1 MRARPNN
8 AFRFDTPVRA
18 NGRLIRGG
26 FQISRTGSVE
36 MIDGAASIRQA
47 ILLLLSTEP
56 GERVMRPTYGC
67 SLEHLVFS
75 PNDETTA
82 GLVIHYVRRALE
94 TWEPRIEIVRL
105 DASPSAEAP
114 QVMEISLDYRLK
126 TTRRIE
132 QLSYALPL
140 NGARA

>member
-1 MRARPNN
+1 MTRPHT
-8 AFRFDTPVRA
+8 AFRFDVPA
-18 NGRLIRGG
+18 LEGGGQEPGG
-26 FQISRTGSVE
+26 FALTTTGKLQ
-36 MIDGAASIRQA
+36 MIDGAASVRQA

-94 TWEPRIEIVRL
+94 TWEPRIDILDL
-105 DASPSAEAP
+105 DAGPNPEQP
-114 QVMEISLDYRLK
+114 EILEISLRYRLK
-126 TTRRIE
+126 ASGWVD
-132 QLSYALPL
+132 QLRLPFSL
-140 NGARA
+140 QGART